1 MKDIYGNTVEIGD
14 AWQLDGAVLEIED
27 GAPLVVTSAV
37 INYARAV
44 GKFTPLNSSKRII
57 VTGEASGTLQLG
69 AVIGP
74 SRDIKDFITRYAT
87 ACNVKKNTITI
98 KPGGI
103 ETCDSDLSPVA
114 FVCKGLLI
122 SALSVSVS
130 QVGSAMTVVNAGMS
144 MNFVSLSLD

>member
-1 MKDIYGNTVEIGD
+1 MNDIYGNNVEIGD

-27 GAPLVVTSAV
+27 GADLVVTSAV

-44 GKFTPLNSSKRII
+44 SKFTPLNSGKRYI
-57 VTGEASGTLQLG
+57 VTGEANGTLQLG
-69 AVIGP
+69 AIIGP
-74 SRDIKDFITRYAT
+74 SKGIKDFITRYAT
-87 ACNVKKNTITI
+87 ACNVKRNTITI
-98 KPGGI
+98 KPAGL
-103 ETCDSDLSPVA
+103 ETCESDEQPIA